1 MEPSDG
7 AGRNGRMS
15 GAIVRGGGRRR
26 DLALVGAATPAAVS
40 RALGHESQEVT
51 FRHYADRG
59 LADQQQHLQAMEML
73 APYPTIN

>member
-15 GAIVRGGGRRR
+15 GAVVRGGGRRR

-51 FRHYADRG
+51 FRHYADRR
-59 LADQQQHLQAMEML
+59 LTDQQQHMQAMEAL
-73 APYPTIN
+73 VLHPIN